1 MFVLKRKQVIITIIF
16 CMVLVAGYINWAY
29 QPETAAET
37 ASADKTEYLGE
48 AEMVSA
54 KAEKNVVAVATQA
67 KTDARNKAME
77 LLDDIIANP
86 SADEKSKASALEQ
99 KTAMAQNMEKESL
112 CEGIIN
118 SKGVGEAV
126 VYIADGIATVTV
138 KTDELS
144 EVAVGKITDVIMS
157 NTDIPAE
164 KIKVSK
170 MK

>member
-1 MFVLKRKQVIITIIF
+1 MFVLKRKQVIVAIIF

-29 QPETAAET
+29 QPEPPAET
-37 ASADKTEYLGE
+37 ASTDKTEYLGE

-54 KAEKNVVAVATQA
+54 EAERNPADSATKA
-67 KTDARNKAME
+67 KTDARNKVME
-77 LLDDIIANP
+77 LLDDIISNP

-99 KTAMAQNMEKESL
+99 KTAIAKNMEKESV

-126 VYIADGIATVTV
+126 VYIAEGVATVTV

-144 EVAVGKITDVIMS
+144 ESAVGKITDVIMS

-170 MK
+170 MQ

>member
-1 MFVLKRKQVIITIIF
+1 MFVLKRKQVIIAIIF

-37 ASADKTEYLGE
+37 ASADQTEYLGE

-54 KAEKNVVAVATQA
+54 KAEQNVVAVAAQA
-67 KTDARNKAME
+67 KTDARNKAIE

-86 SADEKSKASALEQ
+86 SVDEKAKATALEQ
-99 KTAMAQNMEKESL
+99 KTIMAQNMEKESV
-112 CEGIIN
+112 CEGIIK
-118 SKGVGEAV
+118 SKGIGEAV
-126 VYIADGIATVTV
+126 VYIADGKATVAV
-138 KTDELS
+138 KNGELS
-144 EVAVGKITDVIMS
+144 EESVAKITDVILS

-170 MK
+170 MQ